1 MKKLIFHHLPSKI
14 SSSHQRPLLQICT
27 THRVPELRT
36 NVLSFGKPNART
48 PQRDALIFT
57 GCLKLL
63 SMVSDII
70 DSNSHV
76 LHMFASLATVHQWSP
91 KSFRP
96 ARACSIF
103 ESNSSWKCLNC
114 APVSAVQDG
123 SKLPLMF
130 SACSHIY
137 CPCNFRTTFQKWAQ
151 KIQFGSR
158 QSLKFSTV
166 CQLHSPNKFLSHT
179 NNP

>member
-1 MKKLIFHHLPSKI
+1 MIYTTKSSFTKHHKEHAGMMKKLIFHHLPSKI

-76 LHMFASLATVHQWSP
+76 LQKLASLATIQFGSD
-91 KSFRP
+91 RP
-96 ARACSIF
+96 NLSVLLEHAVF
-103 ESNSSWKCLNC
+103 FNQTHLEC

-130 SACSHIY
+130 SACSHIL
-137 CPCNFRTTFQKWAQ
+137 
-151 KIQFGSR
+151 
-158 QSLKFSTV
+158 SL
-166 CQLHSPNKFLSHT
+166 
-179 NNP
+179 

>member
-1 MKKLIFHHLPSKI
+1 MICTTKSSFTKHHKEHAGMMKKLIFHHLPSKI

-70 DSNSHV
+70 DSNSRV
-76 LHMFASLATVHQWSP
+76 LHMFASLAT
-91 KSFRP
+91 
-96 ARACSIF
+96 
-103 ESNSSWKCLNC
+103 
-114 APVSAVQDG
+114 
-123 SKLPLMF
+123 
-130 SACSHIY
+130 
-137 CPCNFRTTFQKWAQ
+137 
-151 KIQFGSR
+151 IQFTSDR
-158 QSLKFSTV
+158 
-166 CQLHSPNKFLSHT
+166 PNLSVLLEHAVFLNQTHLE
-179 NNP
+179 NA